1 MPTLEQFLSFTQR
14 LDSTALIVP
23 SVLLVA
29 VMLIFSDWRWGLTA
43 FAGVKVLAGI
53 QLLQLMPPEWALQQ
67 WITGGLVAV
76 MWFLAAHRVDTV
88 RRKQTGVPWWQIEW
102 HFNPSTWLRM
112 SFVLLLLVAV
122 YRVRP
127 YAPLPKLPADMARY
141 ATFLALSGLVA
152 LGLGDR
158 PMRWGF
164 GLSLW
169 LLAASFAIH
178 ALQVTAETV
187 GLIAGAELL
196 LGFAISYLIVV
207 DGARFWPRPEEA

>member
-1 MPTLEQFLSFTQR
+1 MPTLNQFLEFTQK
-14 LDSTALIVP
+14 LDSAALVVP
-23 SVLLVA
+23 GVLLVA
-29 VMLIFSDWRWGLTA
+29 AMLVFSDWRLALAA

-67 WITGGLVAV
+67 WITGGLVSV
-76 MWFLAAHRVDTV
+76 MWFMAANQVDRV
-88 RRKQTGVPWWQIEW
+88 RRRQTGVPWWRPEW
-102 HFNPSTWLRM
+102 RINPSTWLRL

-122 YRVRP
+122 YRMRP
-127 YAPLPKLPADMARY
+127 YAPVPKLPADLARY

-187 GLIAGAELL
+187 GLLAGAELL

-207 DGARFWPRPEEA
+207 DGARFWPRPEDA